1 VFDLLRGMRR
11 IDLPTVVPGPYATQ
25 LLGDFGAEIIKV
37 EPPAGDVFRSSR
49 PGRAGGDGAGFL
61 NLNRNKKSVTLDLA
75 DPAARAALLELVK
88 TADVFVH
95 NMRPGSARR
104 LGIDYPA
111 IKAANPGIVYCSAR
125 GYGEGPNGD
134 EPAYDDCIQAA
145 SGLASINAGKDGEP
159 RFVPSILC
167 DKIAGLHL
175 AFSVAAG
182 LASRA
187 RTGEGMAIE
196 TPMYETMVSFLLLEH
211 LGARTFPD
219 GGGEM
224 GYMRLFAPDRRPFRT
239 SDGWVAMLPYTR
251 IHWQRFLALVGR
263 SDLVE
268 DPLVT
273 DAELRASRIGELYAI
288 VAQQSPSR
296 TTAEWLELL
305 REAGIPCAPVRRLED
320 LPDDP
325 QLVDGGMFGT
335 IEHPAEGTLRT
346 VRSPFGVT
354 GRAASPDRPA
364 PVLGADTQ
372 DVLGALP
379 SAAD

>member
-1 VFDLLRGMRR
+1 VFDMLRGVRV
-11 IDLPTVVPGPYATQ
+11 IDLSTVVLGPYATQ

-61 NLNRNKKSVTLDLA
+61 NLNRNKKSVTLDLTDA
-75 DPAARAALLELVK
+75 SSLSALLELVK

-111 IKAANPGIVYCSAR
+111 IKAVKPDIVYCNAR
-125 GYGEGPNGD
+125 GFGDGPNGD

-145 SGLASINAGKDGEP
+145 SGLAWINAGKDGEP

-175 AFSVAAG
+175 AYAVAAG

-187 RTGEGMAIE
+187 LTGEGAAIE

-211 LGARTFPD
+211 LGGKTFPES
-219 GGGEM
+219 GGEM
-224 GYMRLFAPDRRPFRT
+224 GYMRLFSPNRRPFRT
-239 SDGWVAMLPYTR
+239 KDGWVAMLPYTR
-251 IHWQRFLALVGR
+251 IHWQRFLAIVGL
-263 SDLVE
+263 DHLAE

-273 DAELRASRIGELYAI
+273 DAELRASRIDELYAI
-288 VAQQSPSR
+288 VAEQSPMR
-296 TTAEWLELL
+296 TSAEWLDLL
-305 REAGIPCAPVRRLED
+305 RAEGIPCAPVRELKD
-320 LPDDP
+320 LLDDP
-325 QLVDGGMFGT
+325 QLVEGGMFGT

-354 GRAASPDRPA
+354 GHAALPDRPA
-364 PVLGADTQ
+364 PVLGADTEE
-372 DVLGALP
+372 VLGSLP
-379 SAAD
+379 PPAS